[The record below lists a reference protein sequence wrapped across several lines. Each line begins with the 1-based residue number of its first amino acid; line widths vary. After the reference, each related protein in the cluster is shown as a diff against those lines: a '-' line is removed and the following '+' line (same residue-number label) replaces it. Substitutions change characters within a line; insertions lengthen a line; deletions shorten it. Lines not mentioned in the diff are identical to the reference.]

1 MKINAI
7 AASVAVLSVLV
18 LPGRADGQ
26 TTVYLSQPSRVGAR
40 ALGFAGAVASDNP
53 DVTVMTVN
61 PSALSY
67 LESSD
72 IIVSH
77 LFQNHTEIMEENVAI
92 PLFLR
97 KGEVVG
103 IALSVNHVG
112 YATTSFA
119 TQFKVMQYG
128 YDVSYARRISPTF
141 SIGGTLH
148 VRYAQSE
155 DDKLWGLS
163 SAFGM
168 FYFPIPNVS
177 YGLSLTGVGKGI
189 KYIYTGETT
198 KLNDEN
204 IPRSL
209 HAGSTFRWPSL
220 LGSPRFLTLTV
231 EAEKN
236 LERSG
241 VMYYGGFE
249 IIPSKFAALRI
260 GYFGVA
266 NGPDFP
272 SYGVTVKM
280 AGWKLDIGGT
290 PGKQSPQQYQATLSV
305 PLWNQFDE
313 IY

>member
-1 MKINAI
+1 MKISAI
-7 AASVAVLSVLV
+7 TAAVLVVAGLL
-18 LPGRADGQ
+18 LPGGAGAQ

-61 PSALSY
+61 PGALSY

-72 IIVSH
+72 MIVSH
-77 LFQNHTEIMEENVAI
+77 LYQNHTEIMEENVAI

-97 KGEVVG
+97 RGEVVG

-112 YATTSFA
+112 YATTSFE

-128 YDVSYARRISPTF
+128 YDVSYARRITPTF

-148 VRYAQSE
+148 VRYAHSE

-168 FYFPIPNVS
+168 YYFPVPNVS

-204 IPRSL
+204 IPRSI
-209 HAGSTFRWPSL
+209 HAGSTFRWPSA
-220 LGSPRFLTLTV
+220 LGTPRFLTVTV

-249 IIPSKFAALRI
+249 ILPSRFAALRM

-266 NGPDFP
+266 DGPDFP
-272 SYGVTVKM
+272 SYGVTVRM
-280 AGWKLDIGGT
+280 AGWKLDLGAT
-290 PGKQSPQQYQATLSV
+290 PAKQ
-305 PLWNQFDE
+305 
-313 IY
+313 